1 MPAVGVK
8 AVENVWRC
16 EMMRRFACL
25 FLLLLMMAVPM
36 LSVADAQYQLY
47 AFPGRIEY
55 VSCSSGNV
63 YTQVQ
68 TNYPTSEPFL
78 YTAGQ
83 GVSEVSMNG
92 TLTAEKDYLF
102 VLNDKFFAWRTG
114 STKLSALDGGEK
126 RTIISDQFAK
136 KNKSAMPFLVNF
148 SDDNGVTFLVAKG
161 DSCTLCYY
169 DFANEQFKS
178 LAVGNNLFAF
188 QPYTEGQCLVVK
200 TSERTGEKELSVLDW
215 STCEL
220 TSMETLPSSAT
231 SIAYD
236 RVNDKVYYIAEGD
249 LYAFTAAEGSSLV
262 GSGFPRWTDQRAFV
276 LDSGEMVTWYIDAD
290 ESLLVIDLNQ
300 FN

>member
-1 MPAVGVK
+1 
-8 AVENVWRC
+8 
-16 EMMRRFACL
+16 MMRRFSC
-25 FLLLLMMAVPM
+25 LLLLLLLIATPM
-36 LSVADAQYQLY
+36 LSIADAQYQLY

-55 VSCSSGNV
+55 VSYSNGNV

-68 TNYPTSEPFL
+68 TNYPTSKPFL
-78 YTAGQ
+78 YVTGQ
-83 GVSEVSMNG
+83 GVSEVPMNG
-92 TLTAEKDYLF
+92 TLTAEEDCLF
-102 VLNDKFFAWRTG
+102 VLNDKLFAWESG
-114 STKLSALDGGEK
+114 STGLSALDGSEK
-126 RTIISDQFAK
+126 RMIVSDQFAK
-136 KNKSAMPFLVNF
+136 KNKSATPFLLNI
-148 SDDNGVTFLVAKG
+148 SDENGVTFLVTKG
-161 DSCTLCYY
+161 EAYTLCYY

-188 QPYTEGQCLVVK
+188 QPYTEGQCLVVMV
-200 TSERTGEKELSVLDW
+200 SEHTGEKELSMLDW

-220 TSMETLPSSAT
+220 TSMGILPQSAT

-236 RVNDKVYYIAEGD
+236 QVNDKVYYIAEGD
-249 LYAFTAAEGSSLV
+249 LYAFTAAEGSNLV